1 MDLYT
6 NNIYSIVNSFL
17 EVIIEMKVSEYAK
30 HLLLAPNLEDKL
42 LPPSR
47 HWEEETD
54 LKPLRIEIP
63 GRSTKLQ
70 FSDKKVKIPR
80 LEHLNLESNR
90 GLSLHHFANH
100 ELMAIELFAWALLAF
115 PSAPK
120 SVRNGFLKTIEEEQT
135 HLKLYLSRMRDFG
148 IDFGDIPLNYIFW
161 KQLGQFG
168 SLESFS
174 AVMSISFEG
183 ANLDYAQVYAQVFS
197 YFGDQLT
204 SDIMLTIFEDE
215 VKHVK
220 RGLRAFERSVPKE
233 KNHWDHYRS
242 LIQFPFTPRRAK
254 GYLYL
259 PETRS
264 LAGMDPD
271 FIRSLGSYED
281 EYTGRVNLE
290 SVKKFG
296 LGETI
301 LRKNRLDSD
310 SHSR

>member
-1 MDLYT
+1 
-6 NNIYSIVNSFL
+6 
-17 EVIIEMKVSEYAK
+17 MKISEYAK

-47 HWEEETD
+47 PWDEETD
-54 LKPLRIEIP
+54 FTPLYIETP
-63 GRSTKLQ
+63 GRSAKLQ
-70 FSDKKVKIPR
+70 FSNKKVKIPR
-80 LEHLNLESNR
+80 LEHLNLVSNR

-135 HLKLYLSRMRDFG
+135 HLKLYLQRMREFG
-148 IDFGDIPLNYIFW
+148 VNFGDLPLNSIFW

-168 SLESFS
+168 SLESFA
-174 AVMSISFEG
+174 AVMSVSFEG

-197 YFGDQLT
+197 YFGDKET
-204 SDIMLTIFEDE
+204 SDIMITIFEDE
-215 VKHVK
+215 IKHVK
-220 RGLRAFERSVPKE
+220 RGLRAFEHSVPE
-233 KNHWDHYRS
+233 NKNHWDHYLS

-259 PETRS
+259 PETRL
-264 LAGMDPD
+264 LAGMNPE

-301 LRKNRLDSD
+301 LRKNRLDSPLQ
-310 SHSR
+310 SP

>member
-1 MDLYT
+1 
-6 NNIYSIVNSFL
+6 
-17 EVIIEMKVSEYAK
+17 MKISEYAK

-42 LPPSR
+42 MPPSR
-47 HWEEETD
+47 RWDEETD
-54 LKPLRIEIP
+54 FTPIRIESP
-63 GRSTKLQ
+63 GRSSKLL

-80 LEHLNLESNR
+80 LEHLNLISNR

-135 HLKLYLSRMRDFG
+135 HLKLYLDRMRQFG
-148 IDFGDIPLNYIFW
+148 VNFGDLPLNYIFW

-168 SLESFS
+168 TLESFA
-174 AVMSISFEG
+174 AVMSVSFEG

-197 YFGDQLT
+197 YFGDNVT
-204 SDIMLTIFEDE
+204 SEIMLTIFEDE
-215 VKHVK
+215 IKHVK
-220 RGLRAFERSVPKE
+220 RGLRAFEHSVPE
-233 KNHWDHYRS
+233 NKNHWEHYLS

-259 PETRS
+259 PETRA
-264 LAGMDPD
+264 LAGMSPE

-301 LRKNRLDSD
+301 LRKNRLDS
-310 SHSR
+310 HLPKV